1 MRGGLAAGGR
11 GAGARALAMTD
22 FNPPAYR
29 GDPGINHTG
38 DNAFITWMGGCW
50 GFVAIDKIRHVIEP
64 RPMFNPAVMLAA
76 AEERQYARTGRSSKY
91 EAMQKDG
98 SYKAREERAN
108 KAALVEDWGQS

>member
-1 MRGGLAAGGR
+1 
-11 GAGARALAMTD
+11 MTD

-38 DNAFITWMGGCW
+38 DNAFITWRGGCW

>member
-1 MRGGLAAGGR
+1 
-11 GAGARALAMTD
+11 
-22 FNPPAYR
+22 
-29 GDPGINHTG
+29 
-38 DNAFITWMGGCW
+38 MGGCW